1 MIKTVDL
8 FSGCGGLSLGFE
20 RAGFQV
26 IAAYDNWEPAV
37 KVYRD
42 NFSHPIYTDDLSDEN
57 VQNKIAEM
65 HPDVI
70 IGGPPCQDYSSAG
83 HRDITLGRAALT
95 LSYRDIIIKARPKY
109 FLMENV
115 PEIRKYRI
123 LADIIQDFKNAG
135 YGLTQRIIEASYYG
149 VPQAR
154 KRFILIGGLN
164 EPDDFLG
171 VAIDRR
177 ASDHAMTMRDYFGDS
192 LDVDYYFRVP
202 RSYSRRGIFS
212 IDEPCQTIRG
222 VDRPIPPGYP
232 GHPSDP
238 VPLGPNVRALTVKE
252 RSMVQT
258 FPETFKFS
266 GNKTDQNQ
274 MIGNAVPVN
283 LAKAVADALY
293 EHIVNKNGPSLKGVD
308 LFAGCGGMTLGFE
321 KAGVD
326 ILAGY
331 DNWKPACDIYSANF
345 SHPIISMDLFKQD
358 AIDSIKQFKP
368 QIIIGGPPCQDFS
381 IAGPRNQGKRAN
393 LTIRYAE
400 IVSQLKPEWFV
411 MENVYNIERMPVLPK
426 ALQIFKDAGY
436 GVTTKVLDASLCG
449 VPQTRKRFFAIG
461 HLNDEDGF
469 LTKILEE
476 NLSDHRMTVREY
488 LGDKL
493 HTQYYYMH
501 PRSYN
506 RRAVF
511 SVDEPSA
518 TIRGVNRPIPE
529 TYKKHH
535 ADAADVADGGVR
547 ALTTKE
553 RSFIQTF
560 PEDFVLL
567 GNKTAVEQAI
577 GNAVPVNLA
586 TYVAKAILEYMD
598 EK

>member
-135 YGLTQRIIEASYYG
+135 YGLTQRILEASYYG

-345 SHPIISMDLFKQD
+345 SHGVQDIPDGKLLITLHDPTILYWHDSENLFPDMKVSYTGVPIPQVLYSENIDMLDSTILGIEKVTADCSDEVLFAVSFDDGASWWSCINAVWAKLSEEKSGMSKIALEAISVDSWAEKATTGQLKYRFIISG
-358 AIDSIKQFKP
+358 A
-368 QIIIGGPPCQDFS
+368 
-381 IAGPRNQGKRAN
+381 
-393 LTIRYAE
+393 
-400 IVSQLKPEWFV
+400 
-411 MENVYNIERMPVLPK
+411 
-426 ALQIFKDAGY
+426 
-436 GVTTKVLDASLCG
+436 
-449 VPQTRKRFFAIG
+449 
-461 HLNDEDGF
+461 DGF
-469 LTKILEE
+469 VRSITTDYLNTEE
-476 NLSDHRMTVREY
+476 
-488 LGDKL
+488 
-493 HTQYYYMH
+493 
-501 PRSYN
+501 
-506 RRAVF
+506 
-511 SVDEPSA
+511 
-518 TIRGVNRPIPE
+518 
-529 TYKKHH
+529 
-535 ADAADVADGGVR
+535 
-547 ALTTKE
+547 
-553 RSFIQTF
+553 
-560 PEDFVLL
+560 
-567 GNKTAVEQAI
+567 
-577 GNAVPVNLA
+577 
-586 TYVAKAILEYMD
+586 
-598 EK
+598 